1 MKNTK
6 IPWTNHT
13 VNLWWGCTP
22 VSEACQN
29 CYAAAMAKRFGK
41 DCFGDNPRE
50 FRFWK
55 AINEIKSL
63 NQSAKNRGVVETVFI
78 NSMSDF
84 FDERVL
90 TEFRLKFWGAAQRA
104 QNLVFLILTKRAEVM
119 ANHFAIWNVIPHN
132 VRFGITAENQ
142 ARLDER
148 MKALERFDGR
158 VFLSCEPLL
167 DEIDITPYADRIDW
181 VICGGESGSKARE
194 FKHLWVMSLFNQCK
208 GRIPF
213 FFKQAGANSN
223 MCPECIGEWEQVRR
237 YPAWH
242 SNYGKATK

>member
-6 IPWTNHT
+6 IPWTDHT
-13 VNLWWGCTP
+13 VNLWWGCSP

-41 DCFGDNPRE
+41 DCFGDKPRWDKRE
-50 FRFWK
+50 SAYAEAKR
-55 AINEIKSL
+55 L
-63 NQSAKNRGVVETVFI
+63 NRSAERRGVHEVVFI

-84 FDERVL
+84 FDDKVPFQWRW
-90 TEFRLKFWGAAQRA
+90 EFYPFADSCK
-104 QNLVFLILTKRAEVM
+104 NLDFLLLTKRPWEIGLSDAE
-119 ANHFAIWNVIPHN
+119 AICDIENIHL
-132 VRFGITAENQ
+132 GITAENQ
-142 ARLDER
+142 RRLDER
-148 MKALERFDGR
+148 MWVLEDFKGQI
-158 VFLSCEPLL
+158 FLSCEPLL
-167 DEIDITPYADRIDW
+167 EAIDITPYKDRIDW

-237 YPAWH
+237 YPEWH
-242 SNYGKATK
+242 PNHRRATK